1 MSHEPE
7 AESQAAVSQAPSE
20 SAPAASPAALSKDIT
35 TRVLALLV
43 VASGRSVDEIH
54 LESHLVDDLDLD
66 SLDVANYVSMLEEE
80 FGITVDE
87 DAILTSPTVSGV
99 ITHVL
104 SRVKM

>member
-20 SAPAASPAALSKDIT
+20 SAPASPAALSKDIT